1 VGQEIKIPVE
11 AKVDG
16 AKKAAGDLA
25 DAFEGVEKAVGSI
38 DGAAKRAGASL
49 DRLTTRLEE
58 IKRVQESLQKLGIGL
73 SEGDADSFL
82 QRWGS
87 MRSARGPATA
97 AVRRFDDFDSWYRG
111 HEGLYSSPREAA
123 RHRRQMITT
132 ALQGTDYARSR
143 APTVDEG
150 GGGGGDEGGGGG
162 GGGGAWGGGLAR
174 ARSQALAFGKSM
186 LALAGIN
193 SAMAMAGR
201 GIDNANE
208 EATGIDNLKRRIG
221 DLGVEFEGL
230 RDQARQAGQGLGV
243 TYVESQ
249 RLAQSYARTV
259 GNLNFSDAG
268 RLGGSV
274 RLGMGLSRSYGL
286 DLEEGNQFFGSMAKY
301 GVARDEQSQRR
312 LALMIGDS
320 VARSGYS
327 GKVDELLGAI
337 TNYSAIAARQ
347 TLTTPNVEAYANALT
362 SLVGKYTGL
371 GPNEASALIGQ
382 ADGAVRRGGAMGEAS
397 QNFIYSA
404 LRNFSPGLSPLQAM
418 AMWQGGLFSTNS
430 NTFGQGPLMGMG
442 PAGGNMT
449 TFEKIVKTLRGR
461 GGYQDPLYLASAMG
475 GITGLDLAQSKALTD
490 MATSGQL
497 GQSMGLLKAAGVDPN
512 SISATGMP
520 LIGRIAGARGRGGL
534 TEIYDQIRG
543 RKDITPDQ
551 KAALDRAMKAGGDE
565 EVRKALVR
573 VAALLDQ
580 ESTKGTDTRKSLA
593 DLNDSLTRVGDKL
606 LEPLNSIRNAVVAMA
621 GASVPGF
628 LDSTGGVPIGQES
641 WHGGNQGA
649 GKGNAAR
656 SPLEKQAMAYFMSQG
671 WTKAQS
677 AGIVGNLIAESNL
690 NSKALGDYNGAGAPQ
705 ARGLAQ
711 WHADR
716 WNRLVKW
723 AKAKGLNPDDYQ
735 TQLQYVQ
742 YELTQ
747 DGREAGAHGALR
759 GAGTAREAAAAML
772 AYERPKGWDR
782 AHGYRPEAAT
792 GWDSRSGQAVRLAG
806 SVEVNVRHPDGR
818 KEKHN
823 VPLKPVAAPQPAG
836 LRGVAWRVGEWI
848 EGR

>member
-1 VGQEIKIPVE
+1 MGQEIKIPVE

-25 DAFEGVEKAVGSI
+25 DAFEGVEHAVGAI
-38 DGAAKRAGASL
+38 DGAAKRAGASI
-49 DRLTTRLEE
+49 DRLTSRLEE
-58 IKRVQESLQKLGIGL
+58 VKRVQESLQKLGIGL

-82 QRWGS
+82 QRWGT

-111 HEGLYSSPREAA
+111 HEGLYASPREAA
-123 RHRRQMITT
+123 RHRRQMIST
-132 ALQGTDYARSR
+132 ALQGTDYARTR
-143 APTVDEG
+143 TPTIDEG
-150 GGGGGDEGGGGG
+150 GGGGGGDES

-208 EATGIDNLKRRIG
+208 EATGIDNLKRRMG
-221 DLGVEFEGL
+221 DLGVDFENL
-230 RDQARQAGQGLGV
+230 RRQAVAAGQGLGV
-243 TYVESQ
+243 TSVETV
-249 RLAQSYARTV
+249 RLEQTYARVV
-259 GNLNFSDAG
+259 GNLNFRDSGVA
-268 RLGGSV
+268 RSV
-274 RLGMGLSRSYGL
+274 RVGEGLSRAYGL

-347 TLTTPNVEAYANALT
+347 TLTTPNVEAYVNALT

-442 PAGGNMT
+442 PAGGGMT

-461 GGYQDPLYLASAMG
+461 GGYKDPLYLASAMG

-490 MATSGQL
+490 MAMSGQL
-497 GQSMGLLKAAGVDPN
+497 GQSTSLLKAAGVDPN
-512 SISATGMP
+512 TISATGMP
-520 LIGRIAGARGRGGL
+520 MIGRVAAARGRGGL
-534 TEIYDQIRG
+534 NEVYEQLRG
-543 RKDITPDQ
+543 RKDITSDQ
-551 KAALDRAMKAGGDE
+551 RAVLDRAMKSGGDE
-565 EVRKALVR
+565 EVRKSLVR

-580 ESTKGTDTRKSLA
+580 EATKGTDTRQSLA
-593 DLNDSLTRVGDKL
+593 DLNNSLTTVGGNL
-606 LEPLNSIRNAVVAMA
+606 LEPLNGIRNAVVAMA
-621 GASVPGF
+621 GAAVPGF
-628 LDSTGGVPIGQES
+628 VDSSGGLPIGKED
-641 WHGGNQGA
+641 WAGDNQGA
-649 GKGNAAR
+649 GKANVAR
-656 SPLEKQAMAYFMSQG
+656 SPMEKQAMAYFMSQG
-671 WTKAQS
+671 WTKEQS

-690 NSKALGDYNGAGAPQ
+690 NSKALGDFNASGAPQ
-705 ARGLAQ
+705 ARGVAQ

-723 AKAKGLNPDDYQ
+723 AKAKGLDPNDYQ

-759 GAGTAREAAAAML
+759 GAGSAREAAAAML
-772 AYERPKGWDR
+772 AYERPKGWDH

-806 SVEVNVRHPDGR
+806 SVDVNVRHPDGR

-836 LRGVAWRVGEWI
+836 MRGVAWRVGEWI
-848 EGR
+848 EGN